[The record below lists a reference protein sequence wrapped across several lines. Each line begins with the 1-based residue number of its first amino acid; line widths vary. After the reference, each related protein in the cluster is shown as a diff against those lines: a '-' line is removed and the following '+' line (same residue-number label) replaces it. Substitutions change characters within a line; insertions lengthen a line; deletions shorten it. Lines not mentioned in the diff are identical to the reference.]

1 MLQDVW
7 ASVGGC
13 VRHNRLD
20 LCGDPES
27 LRFCNPSFTISKN
40 MRVCSYFCTP
50 GLSCTLVRAHVKV
63 DDSSDFIIIWH
74 PH

>member
-1 MLQDVW
+1 MFGPRWEAVSGTTDW
-7 ASVGGC
+7 ISV
-13 VRHNRLD
+13 VTQNVEVLVIPLLRLVD
-20 LCGDPES
+20 FVFS
-27 LRFCNPSFTISKN
+27 V
-40 MRVCSYFCTP
+40 VCSYFCTP